1 MGEIGGG
8 AYTRG
13 MRIISGRLA
22 GRVLRSPPSDATRPI
37 TDRAKQ
43 SLFDLLC
50 NCFEG
55 GVVLDCF
62 AGTGSMGLECLSRG
76 AKRAVFVE
84 RDRGAVRVLR
94 ENIAELGVG
103 EAAVVLAVDAY
114 AAAEHPEVAGKVEA
128 EKLTVAFV
136 DPPYAHMATG
146 HLRHKVDRLVSQ
158 LAARCMVDGGIISLR
173 HPATV
178 SVDAGG
184 MGVKVVRE
192 LKYGDMGITWVTKG

>member
-1 MGEIGGG
+1 
-8 AYTRG
+8 
-13 MRIISGRLA
+13 MRIISGEFA
-22 GRVLRSPPSDATRPI
+22 GRPLASPPSDATRPI

-84 RDRGAVRVLR
+84 RDRGAVRVLK
-94 ENIAELGVG
+94 ENIETLGVG
-103 EAAVVLAVDAY
+103 DRAVVLPVDAY
-114 AAAEHPEVAGKVEA
+114 GVAGHPELAGKGEA

-146 HLRHKVDRLVSQ
+146 HLRHKVDQLVSE
-158 LAARCMVDGGIISLR
+158 LAAGCMVDGGIISLR

-178 SVDAGG
+178 SVDAGA
-184 MGVKVVRE
+184 MGVKIIRE
-192 LKYGDMGITWVTKG
+192 LKYGDMGMTWVTKA